1 MYKRQHWIRRQTL
14 ANEERFITPDL
25 KEREG
30 RIFQLRARACQREYE
45 LFCQLRE
52 QVGAM
57 AAPIRQAA
65 RAVAALDALTGLADV
80 AASGGY
86 CAPTITND
94 RGLKLE
100 ASRHPVVEQRLVE
113 TAFTPN
119 DVQLGEGTDL
129 VVLTGPNASGK
140 SCYLRQIGLI
150 QLMAQIGSWV
160 PALSLIH
167 I

>member
-1 MYKRQHWIRRQTL
+1 
-14 ANEERFITPDL
+14 
-25 KEREG
+25 
-30 RIFQLRARACQREYE
+30 
-45 LFCQLRE
+45 
-52 QVGAM
+52 M

-86 CAPTITND
+86 CAPTITD
-94 RGLKLE
+94 GRGLQLE

-119 DVQLGEGTDL
+119 DVQLGDGTDL

-150 QLMAQIGSWV
+150 QFCLLYTSPSPRDKRQSRMPSSA
-160 PALSLIH
+160 
-167 I
+167 

>member
-1 MYKRQHWIRRQTL
+1 
-14 ANEERFITPDL
+14 
-25 KEREG
+25 
-30 RIFQLRARACQREYE
+30 
-45 LFCQLRE
+45 
-52 QVGAM
+52 M

-86 CAPTITND
+86 CAPTLTEG
-94 RGLKLE
+94 RGLRLE
-100 ASRHPVVEQRLVE
+100 ASRHPVEQRLVE

-140 SCYLRQIGLI
+140 ATTCARS
-150 QLMAQIGSWV
+150 AVS
-160 PALSLIH
+160 
-167 I
+167 